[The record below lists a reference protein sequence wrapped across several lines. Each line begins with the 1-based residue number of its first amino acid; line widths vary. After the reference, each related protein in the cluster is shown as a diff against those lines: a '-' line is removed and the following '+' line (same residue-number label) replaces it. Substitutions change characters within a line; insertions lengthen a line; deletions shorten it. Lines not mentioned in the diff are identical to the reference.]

1 MRERF
6 EQRLFRIFAQAGYS
20 PVQLLTVTPEE
31 MVEIPGIT
39 VPNIRA
45 VLCVQNKVLADRNK
59 IRSGRLV
66 EELLKEAGRDGRCAH
81 ERAAYTGRPGGPARL
96 LHFRPHPAPFLRRMA
111 LSDLCRMEEN
121 AYPLSQWQEAVR
133 YLTGDERDFASVK
146 EIKAFILS
154 ETEAKR

>member
-1 MRERF
+1 MKEPF

-66 EELLKEAGRDGRCAH
+66 EELLKEAGGTGGAPMSELHLLDVL
-81 ERAAYTGRPGGPARL
+81 AARRGCYISDLTL
-96 LHFRPHPAPFLRRMA
+96 APFLRRMA
-111 LSDLCRMEEN
+111 LSDLRRMEEN
-121 AYPLSQWQEAVR
+121 AYPL
-133 YLTGDERDFASVK
+133 
-146 EIKAFILS
+146 LS
-154 ETEAKR
+154 MAGGGALPHRG